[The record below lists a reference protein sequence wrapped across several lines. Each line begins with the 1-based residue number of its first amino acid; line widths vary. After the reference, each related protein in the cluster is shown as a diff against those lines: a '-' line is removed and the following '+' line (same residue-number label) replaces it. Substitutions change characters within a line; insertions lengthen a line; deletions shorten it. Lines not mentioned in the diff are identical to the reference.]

1 MRILR
6 ELSRRKLRTSL
17 TITGITIGIWALV
30 VFSSLANQINGLV
43 GMGSEYFADKIVV
56 TDGVAFGSSPM
67 RLDDVEI
74 IAGLDGVGAVQPK
87 VEIPWDPDPIGF
99 GAPDFLVGT
108 IPGADAGFETLK
120 LELATGRQLI
130 AEDTGNVVVLGSTIA
145 RKYGV
150 VAGGT
155 VDIRGESFEVLGT
168 LQPTLSSPD
177 TNGFIPLSTAQ
188 ALYLGDLPP
197 LVAESL
203 QADELANQIVVFPEV
218 GADPTT
224 VAAAIE
230 AAVENSA
237 TMTGAE
243 FSETVGATT
252 VIFNAIIIGVAAIS
266 LIVGGLSVINTMAM
280 SVAERTREIGIRRAI
295 GGSRRRIVRE
305 LVAEAGVIGLLGGL
319 IGLGLGAAVV
329 VLVNE
334 AGRSSGTVLF
344 DLTEDRGF
352 AVGFSTI
359 LGMVAGIIPAWT
371 AARLDSCRPALR
383 MTNLRTTKER
393 TMNLIEATD
402 LRKTYRLSRRT
413 SIDAL
418 QGVDVS
424 IAAGEMVAIMGPS
437 RLRKSTLMHLLG
449 LLHAPD
455 TDTARPRPCASMGSM
470 RRTLSDGERTSTGS
484 IDRLRVPVLQPGPD
498 AHRRGE
504 RGPRRRV
511 CRRRPVRQT
520 VWPRAPRWRRSAL
533 PSERGTGRMELLGA
547 SSSAWPS
554 PVPS

>member
-56 TDGVAFGSSPM
+56 TDGMAFGSSPM

-87 VEIPWDPDPIGF
+87 VEIPWDPDPAIGF

-108 IPGADAGFETLK
+108 IPGADAGFETFT

-329 VLVNE
+329 VLVNG

-344 DLTEDRGF
+344 DLTAQTAAF

-371 AARLDSCRPALR
+371 AARLDPVSALR
-383 MTNLRTTKER
+383 YE
-393 TMNLIEATD
+393 
-402 LRKTYRLSRRT
+402 
-413 SIDAL
+413 
-418 QGVDVS
+418 
-424 IAAGEMVAIMGPS
+424 
-437 RLRKSTLMHLLG
+437 
-449 LLHAPD
+449 
-455 TDTARPRPCASMGSM
+455 
-470 RRTLSDGERTSTGS
+470 
-484 IDRLRVPVLQPGPD
+484 
-498 AHRRGE
+498 
-504 RGPRRRV
+504 
-511 CRRRPVRQT
+511 
-520 VWPRAPRWRRSAL
+520 
-533 PSERGTGRMELLGA
+533 
-547 SSSAWPS
+547 
-554 PVPS
+554 

>member
-87 VEIPWDPDPIGF
+87 VEIPWDPDPAIGF

-108 IPGADAGFETLK
+108 IPGADAGFETFTP
-120 LELATGRQLI
+120 ELATGRQLT

-203 QADELANQIVVFPEV
+203 KADELANQIVVFPEV

-243 FSETVGATT
+243 FSKTVGATT

-344 DLTEDRGF
+344 DLTAQTAAF

-371 AARLDSCRPALR
+371 AARLDPVSALR
-383 MTNLRTTKER
+383 YE
-393 TMNLIEATD
+393 
-402 LRKTYRLSRRT
+402 
-413 SIDAL
+413 
-418 QGVDVS
+418 
-424 IAAGEMVAIMGPS
+424 
-437 RLRKSTLMHLLG
+437 
-449 LLHAPD
+449 
-455 TDTARPRPCASMGSM
+455 
-470 RRTLSDGERTSTGS
+470 
-484 IDRLRVPVLQPGPD
+484 
-498 AHRRGE
+498 
-504 RGPRRRV
+504 
-511 CRRRPVRQT
+511 
-520 VWPRAPRWRRSAL
+520 
-533 PSERGTGRMELLGA
+533 
-547 SSSAWPS
+547 
-554 PVPS
+554 

>member
-87 VEIPWDPDPIGF
+87 VEIPWDPDPAIGF

-108 IPGADAGFETLK
+108 IPGADAGFETFTLD
-120 LELATGRQLI
+120 LATGRQLI

-344 DLTEDRGF
+344 DLTAQTAAF

-371 AARLDSCRPALR
+371 AARLDPVSALR
-383 MTNLRTTKER
+383 YE
-393 TMNLIEATD
+393 
-402 LRKTYRLSRRT
+402 
-413 SIDAL
+413 
-418 QGVDVS
+418 
-424 IAAGEMVAIMGPS
+424 
-437 RLRKSTLMHLLG
+437 
-449 LLHAPD
+449 
-455 TDTARPRPCASMGSM
+455 
-470 RRTLSDGERTSTGS
+470 
-484 IDRLRVPVLQPGPD
+484 
-498 AHRRGE
+498 
-504 RGPRRRV
+504 
-511 CRRRPVRQT
+511 
-520 VWPRAPRWRRSAL
+520 
-533 PSERGTGRMELLGA
+533 
-547 SSSAWPS
+547 
-554 PVPS
+554 

>member
-56 TDGVAFGSSPM
+56 TDGMAFGSSPM

-87 VEIPWDPDPIGF
+87 VEIPWDPDPAIGF

-108 IPGADAGFETLK
+108 IPGADAGFETFT

-150 VAGGT
+150 VAGRT

-344 DLTEDRGF
+344 DLTAQTAAF

-371 AARLDSCRPALR
+371 AARLDPVSALR
-383 MTNLRTTKER
+383 YE
-393 TMNLIEATD
+393 
-402 LRKTYRLSRRT
+402 
-413 SIDAL
+413 
-418 QGVDVS
+418 
-424 IAAGEMVAIMGPS
+424 
-437 RLRKSTLMHLLG
+437 
-449 LLHAPD
+449 
-455 TDTARPRPCASMGSM
+455 
-470 RRTLSDGERTSTGS
+470 
-484 IDRLRVPVLQPGPD
+484 
-498 AHRRGE
+498 
-504 RGPRRRV
+504 
-511 CRRRPVRQT
+511 
-520 VWPRAPRWRRSAL
+520 
-533 PSERGTGRMELLGA
+533 
-547 SSSAWPS
+547 
-554 PVPS
+554 

>member
-87 VEIPWDPDPIGF
+87 VEIPWDPDPAIGF

-108 IPGADAGFETLK
+108 IPGADAGFETFT

-344 DLTEDRGF
+344 DLTAQTAAF

-371 AARLDSCRPALR
+371 AARLD
-383 MTNLRTTKER
+383 
-393 TMNLIEATD
+393 
-402 LRKTYRLSRRT
+402 
-413 SIDAL
+413 
-418 QGVDVS
+418 
-424 IAAGEMVAIMGPS
+424 
-437 RLRKSTLMHLLG
+437 
-449 LLHAPD
+449 
-455 TDTARPRPCASMGSM
+455 
-470 RRTLSDGERTSTGS
+470 
-484 IDRLRVPVLQPGPD
+484 PV
-498 AHRRGE
+498 
-504 RGPRRRV
+504 
-511 CRRRPVRQT
+511 
-520 VWPRAPRWRRSAL
+520 SAL
-533 PSERGTGRMELLGA
+533 LYE
-547 SSSAWPS
+547 
-554 PVPS
+554 